1 MVRVRASLSPL
12 RAVLRP
18 GVSRLREAQLRFAF
32 RRRPPEVPAGV
43 PACYFCDTERPVHG
57 VLSGGAV
64 KLLPLAR
71 RYPGT
76 RDRFNVLYLVN
87 SVQRPHLP
95 VWAVLAAGAGA
106 AVVLNQNGVA
116 YPAWAGSAYR
126 RINEYNARLLQAATA
141 VVYQS
146 EFSRRSCRLWVG
158 ETEAPS
164 VVLHNPVDVA
174 YFRPREEP
182 LPARPLV
189 ILAAGSHEEPYRVEA
204 AVAAVAALRRGGLD
218 CRLHLAGRVPWDT
231 SAGRAV
237 ARLAAVHGLGSY
249 LVRSDAYQR
258 ADAPALFQGAHLLL
272 HLKDKDPCPTVV
284 LEAMASGLPV
294 VGLASGGMPELVPP
308 AAGRLLPATEDWDEL
323 YSPAPEAV
331 AETVAAVADALGPM
345 AAAARGHA
353 ELAFAETRWLAAH
366 DRLLEEA
373 LGRR

>member
-1 MVRVRASLSPL
+1 MRAGLSPL
-12 RAVLRP
+12 RAMLRP
-18 GVSRLREAQLRFAF
+18 GLSRLREARLRFAF
-32 RRRPPEVPAGV
+32 RRHPPEIPAGA

-57 VLSGGAV
+57 VVSGGAV

-76 RDRFNVLYLVN
+76 RDRFNVLYLVS
-87 SVQRPHLP
+87 SVQRPHVP
-95 VWAVLAAGAGA
+95 VWAVFAAGAGA

-116 YPAWAGSAYR
+116 YPAWAGPAYR
-126 RINEYNARLLQAATA
+126 RINEYNARLLRAATA

-174 YFRPREEP
+174 RFRPRELP

-189 ILAAGSHEEPYRVEA
+189 VLVTGSHEESYRVEA

-231 SAGRAV
+231 PKGRAV
-237 ARLAAVHGLGSY
+237 ARLAAAHDLGPH
-249 LVRSDAYQR
+249 LVRTGAYQR

-284 LEAMASGLPV
+284 LEALASGLPV

-308 AAGRLLPATEDWDEL
+308 AAGLLLPVPDGWDGL
-323 YSPAPEAV
+323 YTPAPGAV
-331 AETVAAVADALGPM
+331 AEAVAAVADALEPM
-345 AAAARGHA
+345 AAAARSHA

-366 DRLLEEA
+366 DRLLEQA
-373 LGRR
+373 LARR